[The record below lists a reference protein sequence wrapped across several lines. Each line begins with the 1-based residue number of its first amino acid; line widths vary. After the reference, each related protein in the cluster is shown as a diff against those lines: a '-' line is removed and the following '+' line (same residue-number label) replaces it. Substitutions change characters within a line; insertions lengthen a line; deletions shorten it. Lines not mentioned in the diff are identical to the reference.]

1 MWRRFMKAILEFELP
16 EDKENFDVAS
26 KGMDWALVVWDM
38 DQIMHKKVKYEELS
52 DDSRLVIE
60 DLRLTMSDMLINRGL
75 LYPT

>member
-1 MWRRFMKAILEFELP
+1 MWRKTMKAILEFELP
-16 EDKENFDVAS
+16 EDKENFDAAS
-26 KGMDWALVVWDM
+26 RGMDWALVVWDM

>member
-1 MWRRFMKAILEFELP
+1 MKAILEFELP
-16 EDKENFDVAS
+16 EDKENFDVVSRA
-26 KGMDWALVVWDM
+26 MDWALVVWDM

>member
-1 MWRRFMKAILEFELP
+1 MKVILEFELP
-16 EDKENFDVAS
+16 RDKQKFDTATR
-26 KGMDWALVVWDM
+26 GMDWALVVWDM

-75 LYPT
+75 LYPE

>member
-1 MWRRFMKAILEFELP
+1 MKAILEFELP
-16 EDKENFDVAS
+16 EDKENFDAAS
-26 KGMDWALVVWDM
+26 RGMDWALVVWDM